1 MKIEID
7 EREIIEV
14 PEFSYADVEAAWERI
29 NAYLTPT
36 PIMQSYYLGGSLSGY
51 DDDRSYFF
59 KLETMQQTKSFKV
72 RGALSVMLAL
82 SEEERARGVGAISSG
97 NHGSSVA
104 YAAKLLGI
112 DATIVVPETTPKS
125 KVDKIRYFGGH
136 VHQVGSNYD
145 EAHAAGISYLAERG
159 LTFVDAY
166 YDDPRVYGGQGTI
179 AIELLQQLPKVD
191 TIVVPIG
198 GGGLSTGIAVY
209 AKHLRPDIRVVGVQT
224 EACPAMVHSW
234 RDGKFY
240 DEYPIGETRC
250 DATVGGVGALS
261 YMMLCNVMDEI
272 IIVSEDEA
280 ASACAF
286 LAREEKIIAEVA
298 SSMVVAAAREHREEV
313 GGTNVALVIS
323 GANIDGSMLDEVLR
337 NY

>member
-1 MKIEID
+1 MKIEIT
-7 EREIIEV
+7 EREIVDV
-14 PEFSYADVEAAWERI
+14 PDFSSVDVEAAWERI
-29 NAYLTPT
+29 QSYLTPT
-36 PIMQSYYLGGSLSGY
+36 PVVQSYYLGGSLSAY
-51 DDDRSYFF
+51 DDNRSYFF
-59 KLETMQQTKSFKV
+59 KLETMQRTKSFKV

-82 SEEERARGVGAISSG
+82 SEEERSLGVGAISSG

-104 YAAKLLGI
+104 YAAQLLGI
-112 DATIVVPETTPKS
+112 DATIVVPETAPKS

-136 VHQVGSNYD
+136 VYQVGSNYD
-145 EAHAAGISYLAERG
+145 ETHAAGMAYVAERG

-166 YDDPRVYGGQGTI
+166 YDDPRLYGGQGTI
-179 AIELLQQLPKVD
+179 AIELLQQLPEVD

-209 AKHLRPDIRVVGVQT
+209 AKHVRPDIRIVGVQT
-224 EACPAMVHSW
+224 EACPAMAHSW

-240 DEYPIGETRC
+240 SEYPIGETRC

-261 YMMLCNVMDEI
+261 YMMLCDVMDEI

-286 LAREEKIIAEVA
+286 LAREEKLIAEVA
-298 SSMVVAAAREHREEV
+298 SSMVVAAARDHREEV
-313 GGTNVALVIS
+313 GGTNIALIIS
-323 GANIDGSMLDEVLR
+323 GSNIDGQTLNEVLEKH
-337 NY
+337 